1 MYDVL
6 INYLVSKLFIGRI
19 EMNIA
24 FGLLGGLG
32 LFLYGMTI
40 MGDGLQK
47 SAGNKMK
54 KIIEVLTNNRIMAVI
69 VGALV
74 TMIIQSSSA
83 TTVMVVG
90 FVNAGIMTLTQAAG
104 VIMGA
109 NIGTTVTAQIASLK
123 LDAIAPIAV
132 GVGVGIWLFTK
143 NKRIKSMA
151 EVLLGFGILFIG
163 MNYMKEAVKPLN
175 EYHGFR
181 EMLLG
186 FGNGT
191 FFDSLMA
198 IFTGFFVTAIIQ
210 SSSATTGILI
220 ALASGGLLP
229 IEAALPV
236 VFGTNI
242 GTCVTAMISSIG
254 ANRTAKRAA
263 FVHFTFNVIGTILF
277 MIFFKNLTIYLVKII
292 SPYDAARQLANA
304 HTFFNIL
311 NTIILLPF
319 AKLLVIFSTKVIKI
333 KEYEKTEPMG
343 IKYLDERMLETPSI
357 AIVQVLKETL
367 NMGNLTLESYR
378 MAMNAFFEK
387 DEKLARETFNIENVI
402 NNMERG
408 IAEYLVKLSNSAL
421 SAKQHELV
429 DQLFNTINDI
439 ERVGDHAENLAE
451 LAMYSIENN
460 LVFSDAAIEE
470 LKLMYDRVMKSY
482 NQAISAL
489 KAGDISMAKRVIERE
504 GEIDHMEKH
513 LRASHIMRLNKQ
525 LCSAGSGVIFLDII
539 SNLERIGDHAAKVA
553 FAVIDIE
560 SYR

>member
-1 MYDVL
+1 M
-6 INYLVSKLFIGRI
+6 
-19 EMNIA
+19 EMSIA
-24 FGLLGGLG
+24 IGLLGGLG

-47 SAGNKMK
+47 SAGDKMK
-54 KIIEVLTNNRIMAVI
+54 RIIEVLTNNRIMAVV

-109 NIGTTVTAQIASLK
+109 NIGTTVTAQIASLN

-132 GVGVGIWLFTK
+132 GIGVGIWLFTK

-163 MNYMKEAVKPLN
+163 MNLMKNAVGPLN
-175 EYHGFR
+175 EYSGFR
-181 EMLLG
+181 ELLLA
-186 FGNGT
+186 FGSGT
-191 FFDSLMA
+191 FIDSLMG
-198 IFTGFFVTAIIQ
+198 IFTGFLITAIIQ
-210 SSSATTGILI
+210 SSSATTGVLI

-229 IEAALPV
+229 IEAAMPI

-263 FVHFTFNVIGTILF
+263 FIHLIFNVIGTILF
-277 MIFFKNLTIYLVKII
+277 MIFFKNLTVYLVKML
-292 SPYDAARQLANA
+292 SPNDAARQLANA
-304 HTFFNIL
+304 HTLFNLL

-319 AKLLVIFSTKVIKI
+319 ANFLVILSTKVIKI
-333 KEYEKTEPMG
+333 KEYEKTEPIG

-357 AIVQVLKETL
+357 AIVQVLKEIW
-367 NMGNLTLESYR
+367 NMGHSTLESYR
-378 MAMNAFFEK
+378 TAMNAFFEQN
-387 DEKLARETFNIENVI
+387 EKLVQETFRIEQVI
-402 NNMERG
+402 NDMERE
-408 IAEYLVKLSNSAL
+408 IAEYLVKLSNTPL

-451 LAMYSIENN
+451 LVMYSIENR
-460 LVFSDAAIEE
+460 LVFSDIAVEE
-470 LKLMYDRVMKSY
+470 LRTMHERVMKSY
-482 NQAISAL
+482 SQAIEAL
-489 KAGDISMAKRVIERE
+489 KTGDINMARRVIERE
-504 GEIDHMEKH
+504 GEIDHIEKS
-513 LRASHIMRLNKQ
+513 LRASHITRLNKQ
-525 LCSAGSGVIFLDII
+525 LCSPSSGVIFLDMI

-553 FAVIDIE
+553 FAVIDAE
-560 SYR
+560 

>member
-1 MYDVL
+1 M
-6 INYLVSKLFIGRI
+6 S
-19 EMNIA
+19 IA
-24 FGLLGGLG
+24 IGLLGGLG

-47 SAGNKMK
+47 SAGDKMK
-54 KIIEVLTNNRIMAVI
+54 RIIEVLTNNRIMAVV

-109 NIGTTVTAQIASLK
+109 NIGTTVTAQIASLN

-132 GVGVGIWLFTK
+132 GIGVGIWLFTK

-163 MNYMKEAVKPLN
+163 MNLMKNAVGPLN
-175 EYHGFR
+175 EYSGFR
-181 EMLLG
+181 ELLLA
-186 FGNGT
+186 FGSGT
-191 FFDSLMA
+191 FIDSLMG
-198 IFTGFFVTAIIQ
+198 IFTGFLITAIIQ
-210 SSSATTGILI
+210 SSSATTGVLI

-229 IEAALPV
+229 IEAAMPI

-263 FVHFTFNVIGTILF
+263 FIHLIFNVIGTILF
-277 MIFFKNLTIYLVKII
+277 MIFFKNLTVYLVKML
-292 SPYDAARQLANA
+292 SPNDAARQLANA
-304 HTFFNIL
+304 HTLFNLL

-319 AKLLVIFSTKVIKI
+319 ANFLVILSTKVIKI
-333 KEYEKTEPMG
+333 KEYEKTEPIE

-357 AIVQVLKETL
+357 AIVQVLKEIW
-367 NMGNLTLESYR
+367 NMGHSTLESYR
-378 MAMNAFFEK
+378 TAMNAFFEQN
-387 DEKLARETFNIENVI
+387 EKLVQETFRIEQVI
-402 NNMERG
+402 NDMERE
-408 IAEYLVKLSNSAL
+408 IAEYLVKLSNTPL

-451 LAMYSIENN
+451 LVMYSIENR
-460 LVFSDAAIEE
+460 LVFSDIAVEE
-470 LKLMYDRVMKSY
+470 LRTMHERVMKSY
-482 NQAISAL
+482 SQAIEAL
-489 KAGDISMAKRVIERE
+489 KTGDINMARRVIERE
-504 GEIDHMEKH
+504 GEIDHIEKS
-513 LRASHIMRLNKQ
+513 LRASHITRLNKQ
-525 LCSAGSGVIFLDII
+525 LCSPSSGVIFLDMI

-553 FAVIDIE
+553 FAVIDAE
-560 SYR
+560 

>member
-1 MYDVL
+1 M
-6 INYLVSKLFIGRI
+6 
-19 EMNIA
+19 EMSIA
-24 FGLLGGLG
+24 IGLLGGLG

-47 SAGNKMK
+47 SAGDKMK
-54 KIIEVLTNNRIMAVI
+54 RIIEVLTNNRIMAVV

-109 NIGTTVTAQIASLK
+109 NIGTTVTAQIASLN

-132 GVGVGIWLFTK
+132 GIGVGIWLFTK

-163 MNYMKEAVKPLN
+163 MNLMKNAVGPLN
-175 EYHGFR
+175 EYSGFR
-181 EMLLG
+181 ELLLA
-186 FGNGT
+186 FGSGT
-191 FFDSLMA
+191 FIDSLMG
-198 IFTGFFVTAIIQ
+198 IFTGFLITAIIQ
-210 SSSATTGILI
+210 SSSATTGVLI

-229 IEAALPV
+229 IEAAMPI

-263 FVHFTFNVIGTILF
+263 FIHLIFNVIGTILF
-277 MIFFKNLTIYLVKII
+277 MIFFKNLTVYLVKML
-292 SPYDAARQLANA
+292 SPNDAAKQLANA
-304 HTFFNIL
+304 HTLFNLL

-319 AKLLVIFSTKVIKI
+319 ANFLVILSTKVIKI
-333 KEYEKTEPMG
+333 KEYEKTEPIG

-357 AIVQVLKETL
+357 AIVQVLKEIW
-367 NMGNLTLESYR
+367 NMGHSTLESYR
-378 MAMNAFFEK
+378 TAMNAFFEQN
-387 DEKLARETFNIENVI
+387 EKLVQETFRIEQVI
-402 NNMERG
+402 NDMERE
-408 IAEYLVKLSNSAL
+408 IAEYLVKLSNTPL

-451 LAMYSIENN
+451 LVMYSIENR
-460 LVFSDAAIEE
+460 LVFSDIAVEE
-470 LKLMYDRVMKSY
+470 LRTMHERVMKSY
-482 NQAISAL
+482 SQAIEAL
-489 KAGDISMAKRVIERE
+489 KTGDINMARRVIERE
-504 GEIDHMEKH
+504 GEIDHIEKS
-513 LRASHIMRLNKQ
+513 LRASHITRLNKQ
-525 LCSAGSGVIFLDII
+525 LCSPSSGVIFLDMI

-553 FAVIDIE
+553 FAVIDAE
-560 SYR
+560 